1 MTIEQFIKDN
11 IIKLKKITDIPQKE
25 LYILLGFVLQKDFI
39 WLTLNN
45 TYTIKEEYLDTLK
58 KYVELRA
65 NAYPIEYI
73 TCRASFYS
81 EEFEVCEGVLIPRPE
96 TEILIDKAYEILSQI
111 SSPKVLEIGVGSG
124 IISTILAKKIPDIK
138 IIAIDINPKA
148 LELSRLNA
156 IKHQVA
162 DKIEFRLSDMF
173 ENVQGEYFDMLV
185 SNPPYIAADFVLPK
199 NVTYEPKEALFG
211 GTKGDEMIIS
221 MIQECK
227 QRGIKYFCCEMGY
240 DQKEPFTKEFLKYDC
255 EFEFYEDYS
264 GFDRGFV
271 LNFK

>member
-11 IIKLKKITDIPQKE
+11 ITRLKEITDIPQKE

-148 LELSRLNA
+148 LELSKLNA

>member
-11 IIKLKKITDIPQKE
+11 ITRLKEITDIPQKE

-73 TCRASFYS
+73 TGKASFYS

-148 LELSRLNA
+148 LELSKLNA

>member
-11 IIKLKKITDIPQKE
+11 ITGLKEITDIPQKE

-73 TCRASFYS
+73 TGRASFYS
-81 EEFEVCEGVLIPRPE
+81 EEFEVCDGVLIPRPE

-199 NVTYEPKEALFG
+199 NVTYEPKEALYG

>member
-11 IIKLKKITDIPQKE
+11 IIKLKEITDIPQKE

-73 TCRASFYS
+73 TGRASFYS